1 MLKNKS
7 ARRFLSV
14 LLVLVGAALIFLAT
28 EAWAGALLVMLGVII
43 ELIGI
48 GIENNKGDTVVI
60 YLPPCHYH
68 HWMILKTAIAHEMPA
83 YSISRVTVSP
93 DLIA

>member
-14 LLVLVGAALIFLAT
+14 LLVLFGAALIFLTT
-28 EAWAGALLVMLGVII
+28 EAWSGALLVTLGVII

-48 GIENNKGDTVVI
+48 GMRHRK
-60 YLPPCHYH
+60 
-68 HWMILKTAIAHEMPA
+68 
-83 YSISRVTVSP
+83 
-93 DLIA
+93 

>member
-1 MLKNKS
+1 MLKDKS

-28 EAWAGALLVMLGVII
+28 EAWAGALLVTLGVII

-48 GIENNKGDTVVI
+48 GMR
-60 YLPPCHYH
+60 H
-68 HWMILKTAIAHEMPA
+68 
-83 YSISRVTVSP
+83 RQ
-93 DLIA
+93 

>member
-28 EAWAGALLVMLGVII
+28 EAWAGALLVALGITI

-48 GIENNKGDTVVI
+48 AMRHQK
-60 YLPPCHYH
+60 
-68 HWMILKTAIAHEMPA
+68 
-83 YSISRVTVSP
+83 
-93 DLIA
+93 

>member
-28 EAWAGALLVMLGVII
+28 EAWTGAILVGLGIAI

-48 GIENNKGDTVVI
+48 TMRHGQK
-60 YLPPCHYH
+60 
-68 HWMILKTAIAHEMPA
+68 
-83 YSISRVTVSP
+83 
-93 DLIA
+93 